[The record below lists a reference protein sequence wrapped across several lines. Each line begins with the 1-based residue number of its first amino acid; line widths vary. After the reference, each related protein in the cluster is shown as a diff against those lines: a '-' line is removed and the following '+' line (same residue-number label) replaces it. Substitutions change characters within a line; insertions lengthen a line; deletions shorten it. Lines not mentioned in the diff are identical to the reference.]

1 MLDMGIDNELVSSF
15 GVYMVGRPV
24 IPTAEQEI
32 EHIIVPGRHG
42 SLTKKGAYKDVPLK
56 VKFNLLENENIKPLI
71 RRVKSLFINGETLF
85 FTDDEVY
92 RKIKHVKIGDIV
104 NDIEEHGE
112 FEVEF
117 TLDPFEYVTTV
128 PIVLTKQES
137 ILNPGTVESNPKLEI
152 YGSGDITVTIND
164 ISFRIKGVAYSVTVD
179 SELLESYVGTTSM
192 NSKMVGKFP
201 FLKPGINSISWSES
215 VTKIIVDPR
224 WRYK

>member
-1 MLDMGIDNELVSSF
+1 MLDIGINNELVSSF

-24 IPTAEQEI
+24 IPTTEQEV

-128 PIVLTKQES
+128 PIVLTKPENL
-137 ILNPGTVESNPKLEI
+137 LNPGTIESAPKLVV
-152 YGSGDITVTIND
+152 YGGGDVTITIND
-164 ISFRIKGVAYSVTVD
+164 VSFRIKGVAYSVTID
-179 SELLESYVGTTSM
+179 SGLLEAYVGTTSM
-192 NSKMVGKFP
+192 NSKMIGEFP
-201 FLKPGINSISWSES
+201 LFKPGINTISWSES
-215 VTKIIVDPR
+215 VTKIIVEPR
-224 WRYK
+224 WRYV